1 MYVKF
6 FKVASLPV
14 SPVADALYF
23 VENGQYAEAYV
34 TDSAGVAKKLG
45 NTSMIENIA
54 SVVDGGTF

>member
-6 FKVASLPV
+6 FKVTSLPG
-14 SPVADALYF
+14 SLVADALYF

-54 SVVDGGTF
+54 SHVDGGTF